1 MIDLLILKLIILG
14 TLLIFTFLFGIIP
27 LKFTSSF
34 SETEDQSVEDRRK
47 SRIWK
52 KFISLLS
59 CYAGGV
65 FLATCLLD
73 LLPQVN
79 IYIYI

>member
-1 MIDLLILKLIILG
+1 MIDILSLKIIILV
-14 TLLIFTFLFGIIP
+14 TLLTSTFVFGIIP
-27 LKFTSSF
+27 IKFASSL
-34 SETEDQSVEDRRK
+34 SDISDQSAESRK
-47 SRIWK
+47 KAKRCK
-52 KFISLLS
+52 QLISLLS

-79 IYIYI
+79 